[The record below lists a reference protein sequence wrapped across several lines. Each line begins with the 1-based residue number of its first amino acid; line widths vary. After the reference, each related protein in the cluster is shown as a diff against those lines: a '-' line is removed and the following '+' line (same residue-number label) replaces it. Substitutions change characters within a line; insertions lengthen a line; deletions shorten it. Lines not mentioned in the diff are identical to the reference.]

1 VKLAIALLLF
11 GLVTTALP
19 RSAGV
24 RQVKHAPTV
33 AQCQADERLW
43 MSKLEQTQPKPSGT
57 RDVSY
62 KVLQSWIDEM
72 GDCEAVDPDESNR
85 YINVTHETLSEIAI
99 RYRNFLWRH
108 NLEDQ
113 FIQEDESGKGR
124 S

>member
-1 VKLAIALLLF
+1 MKLAILLLTF
-11 GLVTTALP
+11 VTMALP
-19 RSAGV
+19 RSAGM

-43 MSKLEQTQPKPSGT
+43 MSKLEQTQPSGT
-57 RDVSY
+57 KDVSY
-62 KVLQSWIDEM
+62 NTLQSWIDEM

-108 NLEDQ
+108 NLEEQ
-113 FIQEDESGKGR
+113 FIQEDASGKGR